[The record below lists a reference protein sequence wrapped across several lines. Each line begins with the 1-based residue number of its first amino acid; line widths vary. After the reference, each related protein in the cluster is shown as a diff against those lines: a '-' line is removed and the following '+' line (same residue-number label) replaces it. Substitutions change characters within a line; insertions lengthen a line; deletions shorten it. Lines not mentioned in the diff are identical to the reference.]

1 MEFLSFFFI
10 FCLGAIVGSFLN
22 VVILRYNTG
31 RHVTGRS
38 GCPHCGRQLRWFE
51 LIPLV
56 SFLVQMGKCRACE
69 SKISKQYPLVELL
82 TALLFVLTYWSFGIE
97 NSSTLLFSL
106 VIWSLLV
113 VILVYDMRHK
123 IIPDV
128 FVYSFIALSFIALFI
143 PAHIGES
150 FSTPSLSILFA
161 GPLIAL
167 PFALLWFVSGGR
179 WMGLGDAKLALGI
192 GWVLG
197 LTGGLSALFFAFWI
211 GAVVSITLVCIDYVR
226 SAHSRALSGAHGR
239 FTMKSEVPFA
249 PFLILGFAIVFFF
262 HTNLIAYLL
271 G

>member
-1 MEFLSFFFI
+1 MEFLIFFFI

-31 RHVTGRS
+31 RHITGRS

-51 LIPLV
+51 LLPIV
-56 SFLVQMGKCRACE
+56 SFLAQMGKCRTCE

-82 TALLFVLTYWSFGIE
+82 TALLFVLTYWSFGVE
-97 NSSTLLFSL
+97 NLLTLLFSL

-123 IIPDV
+123 IIPDA
-128 FVYSFIALSFIALFI
+128 FVYTFVALAFIALFI
-143 PAHIGES
+143 PAHVGES
-150 FSTPSLSILFA
+150 FSAPSLSILFA

-167 PFALLWFVSGGR
+167 PFALLWLVSGGR

-211 GAVVSITLVCIDYVR
+211 GAVVSIALVCIDYVR
-226 SAHSRALSGAHGR
+226 STHSRALSGAHGR

-249 PFLILGFAIVFFF
+249 PFLILGFAIVFFL
-262 HTNLIAYLL
+262 HVNLIAYLL

>member
-31 RHVTGRS
+31 RTITGRS
-38 GCPHCGRQLRWFE
+38 GCAQCGAQLRWFE
-51 LIPLV
+51 LLPIV
-56 SFLVQMGKCRACE
+56 SFLIQKGKCRTCG
-69 SKISKQYPLVELL
+69 SKISWQYPLVELL
-82 TALLFVLTYWSFGIE
+82 TALLFVLSYVTFGIE
-97 NSSTLLFSL
+97 NVLGLVISL

-128 FVYSFIALSFIALFI
+128 FVYAFIVISFLALFLTTTWV
-143 PAHIGES
+143 PVFELP
-150 FSTPSLSILFA
+150 TLNILLA
-161 GPLIAL
+161 GPLTAL
-167 PFALLWFVSGGR
+167 PFAFLWLISGGR
-179 WMGLGDAKLALGI
+179 WMGFGDAKLALGI

-197 LTGGLSALFFAFWI
+197 LTGGISALFFAFWI
-211 GAVVSITLVCIDYVR
+211 GAVVSIALVCVEYVCSSR
-226 SAHSRALSGAHGR
+226 ARALSGVHGR

-249 PFLILGFAIVFFF
+249 PFLILGFAIVFFW
-262 HTNLIAYLL
+262 HINLMAYLL